1 MGLGT
6 QGCMSETRT
15 LLTINQLVHFKR
27 GDEVIFFCASGLADP
42 QGLLFYSVLLF

>member
-27 GDEVIFFCASGLADP
+27 GDEVIFFLCVWTRGSPGFA
-42 QGLLFYSVLLF
+42 VL